1 MSAKSWNGT
10 TLCSRICCCASLLL
24 WLATAASA
32 QSAENVAVVIND
44 NSPDSQRIGEHYART
59 RALPESNVI
68 RIRSSIEES
77 IERAGYMT
85 TIEGPIA
92 STIRRA
98 GLQDRLLYL
107 VLTKGVPLHI
117 AGTAGLE
124 GTLSSVDS
132 ELTLLYRRMT
142 GQVVSPAGKVDNP
155 YFLGD
160 REIATALPFSHRAH
174 DIYLVTRIDAFTADQ
189 AISLIDKAQKPGTE
203 GRIVLDQGDTD
214 ATRRN
219 NQWIAQ
225 AAKRLNDQGQQD
237 RALIEATTKPARDVS
252 PVLGYYFGSAADPDT
267 WKRSMG
273 MGFVPGSI
281 AATLFSSD
289 ARTFRQPPDGWAP
302 LVTNNPGSFF
312 AGSGDPLIGD
322 LIRDGV
328 TGVAGQVWE
337 PFLLGAV
344 RPDIL
349 FPAYLAG
356 FNLAESFYLAIPTL
370 SWKAV
375 VIGDPLM
382 RPFKGRSLTS
392 AEIEDATDSR
402 TGLPGLFARR
412 RVAQASAASAGLT
425 EDAVALAIR
434 ADTMLERGDKAGA
447 KSALEQAVV
456 AAPTAV
462 ALLMRLAIVEESDG
476 LHPAAIARYQRVLE
490 MQPANVIALNN
501 LAYALAVHRNLPA
514 EALPLAKRA
523 ASLAPQSAIVL
534 DTWGWIEHLLGNDA
548 EATKILAAAIKRD
561 PQLAE
566 MWLHAAIVSAALGD
580 RAKAENEL
588 KEALRLDPTLEQ
600 RDETRRLRERLA
612 ALPN

>member
-1 MSAKSWNGT
+1 MPRCFAAFAF
-10 TLCSRICCCASLLL
+10 LCLV
-24 WLATAASA
+24 ATAASA

-44 NSPDSQRIGEHYART
+44 NSPDSQRIGEHYAKT
-59 RALPESNVI
+59 RALPESNII
-68 RIRSSIEES
+68 RIRTSSEETVD
-77 IERAGYMT
+77 RATYVS
-85 TIEGPIA
+85 TIEAQISA
-92 STIRRA
+92 AIRRA
-98 GLQDRLLYL
+98 GLQDRLLYI
-107 VLTKGVPLHI
+107 VLTKGVPI
-117 AGTAGLE
+117 RIDGTAGLD
-124 GTLSSVDS
+124 GTISSVDS

-142 GQVVSPAGKVDNP
+142 GQGVSPAGKIDNP

-289 ARTFRQPPDGWAP
+289 ARTFRQPPDAWAP
-302 LVTNNPGSFF
+302 IVTNNPGSFF

-328 TGVAGQVWE
+328 TGVAGQVSE

-356 FNLAESFYLAIPTL
+356 FNLAEAFYLAMPTL

-375 VIGDPLM
+375 VVGDPLM
-382 RPFKGRSLTS
+382 RPFSGRSLTS
-392 AEIEDATDSR
+392 SEIEEPIDSG
-402 TGLPGLFARR
+402 TSLPGLFARR
-412 RVAQASAASAGLT
+412 RLAQSVAAAAANTPESAVVL
-425 EDAVALAIR
+425 AVR
-434 ADTMLERGDKAGA
+434 ADAMLDRGDKAGA
-447 KSALEQAVV
+447 QIALEQAVK
-456 AAPTAV
+456 AAPAAV
-462 ALLMRLAIVEESDG
+462 GLLMALAQIEESNG
-476 LHPAAIARYQRVLE
+476 QVLAAIGHYQRLIE
-490 MQPANVIALNN
+490 IQPKNVIALNN
-501 LAYALAVHRNLPA
+501 LAYGLAVHRNAPA
-514 EALPLAKRA
+514 EGLPLAKRA

-580 RAKAENEL
+580 RPKAESEL

-600 RDETRRLRERLA
+600 RDETRRLRERIS
-612 ALPN
+612 ALPQN